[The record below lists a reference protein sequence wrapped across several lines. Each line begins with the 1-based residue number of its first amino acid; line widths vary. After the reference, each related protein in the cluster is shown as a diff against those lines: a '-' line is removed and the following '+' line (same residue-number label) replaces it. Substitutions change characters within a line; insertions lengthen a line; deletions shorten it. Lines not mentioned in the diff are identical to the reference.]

1 MEDRARLERYLA
13 QAERHIAEGEDHVAR
28 QRDLV
33 AELAKDGHDQRLA
46 QELLNQFETTLA
58 SHIADRD
65 RIRAELA
72 AMR

>member
-1 MEDRARLERYLA
+1 
-13 QAERHIAEGEDHVAR
+13 
-28 QRDLV
+28 V

-46 QELLNQFETTLA
+46 QELLKQFETTLA

-72 AMR
+72 AMI